1 MPLINLQTDLK
12 SLKYSKDRPQSGYS
26 GQPYIQ
32 KSLNP
37 DEEEFPNNV
46 PESKDFLL
54 RGGLRAPLAAADD
67 DIRLSKYFTDFKS
80 PSGFLFIAKQN
91 LLSQTAVRTQA
102 SRGPGLNEGV
112 YTPLST
118 LIQAGSGFLGEHVY
132 KQGLNPFQGV
142 RTYMDVVNGDGIS
155 GDSIKNISKNR
166 LIDFYENKIQIKTS
180 GDTLYS
186 YGGGPGSVLGIGN
199 TNIKLASERTG
210 INNIELSQVG
220 FIPGAIIPG
229 RGTQPNKSIYSIF
242 PIYNQNYKGSIV
254 SPRILRNNPSTVST
268 YYQTYTSGNV
278 NLESLYNNIE
288 PQSGSSVV
296 LNSTVYPNSTNP
308 FEQKGNNR
316 IYDNK
321 TVTWTQTDIGDQI
334 VNSEDPGSGQQDFR
348 TKISSNPNSKYI
360 MSSAPNYNPG
370 GGKTYE
376 GTAGS
381 RLNITSPGLRG
392 DRSSYTAGKIIGRTE
407 QGTGGRVSVVDRI
420 NFQPIYQS
428 KAVSNEENGVY
439 QNDLVKFRIAAINKN
454 DSDLKQFLHFRA
466 FINSFSDAYG
476 VSWSGQKYMGR
487 GEELFKY
494 GGFTRNLNISF
505 TVAALSKPELMAQYK
520 KLNFLAS
527 NLAPTYSNLGYM
539 GGPLI
544 QLTMGGWCYELPGFL
559 TSLNLEVPNDT
570 PWEIGINDNATDFD
584 NTVKEMPHRVNCTM
598 AFTPIHKFRPEKQV
612 NAFNGPEQDNEG
624 NDISPENREG
634 EVGQYG
640 PQRYIQLTNGQNNN
654 YVAVS
659 LNDAEKATTSE
670 LQSSQFTKELP
681 VTQE

>member
-67 DIRLSKYFTDFKS
+67 DVRLSKYFTDFKS

-142 RTYMDVVNGDGIS
+142 RTYMDVVNGDGIL

-166 LIDFYENKIQIKTS
+166 LIDFYENKIEIKTP
-180 GDTLYS
+180 GDILYS
-186 YGGGPGSVLGIGN
+186 YGGGPGSILGIGN

-210 INNIELSQVG
+210 INNKEGIN
-220 FIPGAIIPG
+220 IIN
-229 RGTQPNKSIYSIF
+229 GT
-242 PIYNQNYKGSIV
+242 
-254 SPRILRNNPSTVST
+254 
-268 YYQTYTSGNV
+268 YQTELKYNVFDISSLPFPLGASSDYNTYTDSSITSFTNASFPNAAGISTDNGLTFGQNFITSV
-278 NLESLYNNIE
+278 YKFGNLESTDIIYNNK
-288 PQSGSSVV
+288 SSV
-296 LNSTVYPNSTNP
+296 
-308 FEQKGNNR
+308 
-316 IYDNK
+316 
-321 TVTWTQTDIGDQI
+321 WTQQEIGDQI

-348 TKISSNPNSKYI
+348 TKIISNPNSKYI
-360 MSSAPNYNPG
+360 MSLAPNYNPG

-392 DRSSYTAGKIIGRTE
+392 DRSSYTKGKVLNEGAGAGKI
-407 QGTGGRVSVVDRI
+407 SVVDRI

-428 KAVSNEENGVY
+428 KAVSNEKEGVY

-466 FINSFSDAYG
+466 FINSFSDQYG
-476 VSWSGQKYMGR
+476 AQWTGQKFMGR
-487 GEELFKY
+487 GEEFFKY
-494 GGFTRNLNISF
+494 GGFSRNLNISF

-612 NAFNGPEQDNEG
+612 NTFNG
-624 NDISPENREG
+624 
-634 EVGQYG
+634 
-640 PQRYIQLTNGQNNN
+640 
-654 YVAVS
+654 
-659 LNDAEKATTSE
+659 
-670 LQSSQFTKELP
+670 
-681 VTQE
+681 